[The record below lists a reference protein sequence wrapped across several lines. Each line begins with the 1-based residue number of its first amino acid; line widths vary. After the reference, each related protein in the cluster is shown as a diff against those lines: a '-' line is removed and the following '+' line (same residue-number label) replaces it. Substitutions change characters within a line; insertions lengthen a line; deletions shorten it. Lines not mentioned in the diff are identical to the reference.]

1 MNHLTFDQAWQQLQ
15 QLVAAI
21 EEESLPLDEL
31 ASKVKE
37 AKQLIRYCEE
47 KLRNI
52 EQDLKTDE
60 I

>member
-37 AKQLIRYCEE
+37 AKQLIRHCEE
-47 KLRNI
+47 KLRLI
-52 EQDLKTDE
+52 EQDLKADE
-60 I
+60 V